1 VSLTETDLSPKLGFV
16 YRLTDTADIYVQYAH
31 GFRAPPFEDA
41 NIGLDIPLFNVRAIP
56 NPDLESETSD
66 GVDIGLRWT
75 GRDSNLHIGVFS
87 TRYNDFI
94 ETKVRLGVDPLSGRI
109 LFQSQN
115 LSQARIEG
123 LEAGWQS
130 RLPGALQAFTLE
142 GSLYVARGDNRDNG
156 EPLNS
161 VGPAQAVLGM
171 NWDRGEGSPQVSLKA
186 TLAERWSERDETA
199 GPLFKPPGYA
209 VFDLYVTQRIGER
222 TTLRAGLM
230 NLTDRTWWNWSE
242 VRGLAPDDPVLA
254 ALAQPGRSVTVAL
267 NMQWQ

>member
-1 VSLTETDLSPKLGFV
+1 
-16 YRLTDTADIYVQYAH
+16 
-31 GFRAPPFEDA
+31 
-41 NIGLDIPLFNVRAIP
+41 
-56 NPDLESETSD
+56 
-66 GVDIGLRWT
+66 
-75 GRDSNLHIGVFS
+75 
-87 TRYNDFI
+87 
-94 ETKVRLGVDPLSGRI
+94 
-109 LFQSQN
+109 
-115 LSQARIEG
+115 
-123 LEAGWQS
+123 
-130 RLPGALQAFTLE
+130 
-142 GSLYVARGDNRDNG
+142 
-156 EPLNS
+156 LNS
-161 VGPAQAVLGM
+161 VGPAQAVLGL
-171 NWDRGEGSPQVSLKA
+171 NWDRGERAPQVSLKA